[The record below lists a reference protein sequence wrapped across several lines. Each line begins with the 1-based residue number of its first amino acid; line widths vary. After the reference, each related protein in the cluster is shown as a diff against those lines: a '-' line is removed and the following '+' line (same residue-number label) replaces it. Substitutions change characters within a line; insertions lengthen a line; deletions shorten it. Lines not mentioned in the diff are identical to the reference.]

1 MKKAVIFIFLVIIAL
16 ILQAVLAGRIPIGWG
31 KPDIPLILL
40 IFWAWHSDWKQ
51 GLLAGFII
59 GLLVDILFF
68 PLLGLNAFSL
78 TGVGFLVAGIREKI
92 YQDNV
97 IFFLLLV
104 GLATLFNG
112 IIIAFWLLVFN
123 LSSSFIEKL
132 IFIVFPTLVYN
143 CLISFVLFLLRETFW
158 PKSFHLERK

>member
-112 IIIAFWLLVFN
+112 SIIAFWLLVLN
-123 LSSSFIEKL
+123 LSSSFRE
-132 IFIVFPTLVYN
+132 IVFPTLVYN